1 MGGVAARGRVDDQGG
16 EGVAAAETEA
26 AALEKIGEDLAA
38 VLTDAE
44 REIGTL
50 AGGFEELARATN
62 MVLESAAAV
71 VGCAEGEKVISLPPR
86 VEQLE
91 STTRIFLQE
100 RLTATGA
107 ILETVTG
114 EAALL
119 GRLSQQTQAQRA
131 IAKETEML
139 RVLTNIEVARLGEV
153 GASFEY
159 LAHELSDFSQA
170 VVKSTGELMGHMEE
184 RKKMVEETRRTL
196 ARELPR
202 MREEFGQM
210 DAGVRS
216 AVADVGSIVQ
226 HLAKTPAQFRR
237 YVEEIAAEIA
247 GVVAAIQGHDITRQQ
262 IEHVRDAVQAMAAEL
277 RGRRTEVRGGNA
289 EEPAGLAIAL
299 KIQSYQLRSIRE
311 TVEGWTAQIRRCLEG
326 IGRIASS
333 EILELAPAVL
343 AEERRLSTQLSGI
356 ERLEEE
362 CLAADTKVRGSFA
375 RIAGLMQ
382 LVSEHL
388 ERSKAVRERLQLL
401 MFNSIVEAS
410 HLGTQADG
418 ILAISTTI
426 KRIAAAWSGI
436 TGESEQV
443 MDEIARLVDGS
454 GTALGVFEQGRRVE
468 MNEAGGAMREG
479 LEILRGAAACAER
492 KGREIQQQIGSV
504 REKLVRI
511 GGSRDRLEGCF
522 GLLTAALEGL
532 ERMRKAMPAAEE
544 GGGDAEAVERRFS
557 AGYTTEMEGAVL
569 RAALRGGPLPTAA
582 SSFATSSVELF

>member
-1 MGGVAARGRVDDQGG
+1 VA
-16 EGVAAAETEA
+16 A
-26 AALEKIGEDLAA
+26 AALEKIGDDLAA

-62 MVLESAAAV
+62 VVLESAAAV
-71 VGCAEGEKVISLPPR
+71 VGCAEGEKVISLAPR

-91 STTRIFLQE
+91 GATRSFLQE

-119 GRLSQQTQAQRA
+119 GQLSRQTQAQRA

-170 VVKSTGELMGHMEE
+170 VVKSTGELMGHTQE

-202 MREEFGQM
+202 MREQFGQM
-210 DAGVRS
+210 DAGLRS

-226 HLAKTPAQFRR
+226 HLAKAPAQFRR
-237 YVEEIAAEIA
+237 YVEEIAEEIA

-262 IEHVRDAVQAMAAEL
+262 IEHVRDAVHATAAEL
-277 RGRRTEVRGGNA
+277 RERRTEVRTGNA
-289 EEPAGLAIAL
+289 EERAELALAL
-299 KIQSYQLRSIRE
+299 KVQSYQLRSIRE
-311 TVEGWTAQIRRCLEG
+311 TVAGWTAQIRRCLEG

-343 AEERRLSTQLSGI
+343 AEERSLSTQLSGI
-356 ERLEEE
+356 EGLEEE

-375 RIAGLMQ
+375 GTAGLMQ

-410 HLGTQADG
+410 HLGRQADG

-436 TGESEQV
+436 TSESEKA
-443 MDEIARLVDGS
+443 MDEIAGLVDAS
-454 GTALGVFEQGRRVE
+454 GAALAVFEQGRRVE

-492 KGREIQQQIGSV
+492 KGREIQEQIGAV

-522 GLLTAALEGL
+522 GLLTAALEAL
-532 ERMRKAMPAAEE
+532 EQMRNAMPAAEE
-544 GGGDAEAVERRFS
+544 AGRDAEAVERRFS
-557 AGYTTEMEGAVL
+557 AGYTTEMERAVL
-569 RAALRGGPLPTAA
+569 RAALRGGPLPTAS
-582 SSFATSSVELF
+582 SSFAASSVELF